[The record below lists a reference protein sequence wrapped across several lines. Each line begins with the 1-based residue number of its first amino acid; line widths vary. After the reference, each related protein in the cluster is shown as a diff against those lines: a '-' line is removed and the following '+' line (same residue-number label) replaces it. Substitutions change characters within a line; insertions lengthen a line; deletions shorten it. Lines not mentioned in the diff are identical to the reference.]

1 MAGIRLVIDEF
12 RTDVTKTRK
21 DGSKGKLRIDYRDSH
36 QPDAPVKWLWKF
48 VDGAKTAGELY
59 GRALVV
65 IAAEQ
70 YASRLVVP
78 QSQRTHPSSWASHK
92 DHAAKALKKLTG
104 PHLPGSLRQ
113 LETAVKRAHED
124 AARAECAAAAG
135 PGADSLG
142 ERQSQDSGD
151 PPEDVTTAEA
161 DVENSDDEA
170 SVQPAA
176 A

>member
-1 MAGIRLVIDEF
+1 LRLS
-12 RTDVTKTRK
+12 RTPDKRK
-21 DGSKGKLRIDYRDSH
+21 DGSKGKRRIDYGDSH
-36 QPDAPVKWLWKF
+36 QPEAPVKWLWKF

-78 QSQRTHPSSWASHK
+78 QSQRTPPSSWTSHK
-92 DHAAKALKKLTG
+92 DHAAKALKKLAG

-124 AARAECAAAAG
+124 AARTERAATERHQAG
-135 PGADSLG
+135 SLG

-151 PPEDVTTAEA
+151 PTEDVVATEAE
-161 DVENSDDEA
+161 VENSEDEGPLE
-170 SVQPAA
+170 PAA
-176 A
+176 D